1 MAIAATLLGGI
12 LGFISFLIALLVL
25 DYSFISAFMLY
36 MATSIGTIALTVAN
50 AFLRFRSDEAEIRT
64 GLRAP

>member
-12 LGFISFLIALLVL
+12 LGFMSFLIALLVL

-36 MATSIGTIALTVAN
+36 MAVSMGTVALTVAI
-50 AFLRFRSDEAEIRT
+50 AFLRFRSDEIEIRT
-64 GLRAP
+64 GLRVP